1 MTHVEMELAN
11 TNDIAEWGVEDSG
24 TCYEPSFP
32 PFIDVE
38 KIILNAGGASSKV
51 QFKSGTGTVVN
62 IFSFCRVASR
72 SRFFCT
78 MQTLWLLI
86 ITKCNLRTF
95 VLW

>member
-1 MTHVEMELAN
+1 MTHAEMELAN
-11 TNDIAEWGVEDSG
+11 TNDAAEWDVEDSG
-24 TCYEPSFP
+24 TCYEPSFS

-51 QFKSGTGTVVN
+51 QFKSGAGTVVN
-62 IFSFCRVASR
+62 IFAFCRVASC

>member
-11 TNDIAEWGVEDSG
+11 TNGIAEWDVEDSG
-24 TCYEPSFP
+24 TCYELPFP
-32 PFIDVE
+32 PFTDVE

-51 QFKSGTGTVVN
+51 RFKSGTGTVVN
-62 IFSFCRVASR
+62 SFSFCSVASR